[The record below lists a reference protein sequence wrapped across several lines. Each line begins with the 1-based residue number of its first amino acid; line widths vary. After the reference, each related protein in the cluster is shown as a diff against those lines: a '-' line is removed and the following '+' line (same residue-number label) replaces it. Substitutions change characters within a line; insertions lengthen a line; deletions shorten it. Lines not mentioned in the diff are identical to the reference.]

1 MSSIPGFMT
10 IMNIREMGK
19 CSYGTWV
26 HEGCVLIQLDKNVT
40 YCPICLKKIKH
51 ITSCINISIASYTY

>member
-10 IMNIREMGK
+10 IMNVREMGK

-26 HEGCVLIQLDKNVT
+26 HEGCVLLQLDKM
-40 YCPICLKKIKH
+40 LH
-51 ITSCINISIASYTY
+51 IAQFLFED